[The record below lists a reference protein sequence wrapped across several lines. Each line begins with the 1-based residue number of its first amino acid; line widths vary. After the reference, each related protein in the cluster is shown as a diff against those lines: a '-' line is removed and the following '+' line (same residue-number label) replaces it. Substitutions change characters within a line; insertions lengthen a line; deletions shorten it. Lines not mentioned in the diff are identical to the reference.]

1 VDREITLRD
10 YGRVLWSGRWL
21 ILATTVAA
29 AVVGLLLTFVAS
41 TTYTATARVFLGQ
54 ATTVSGA
61 PFSTPA
67 TNPAT
72 AGTVLTGDNLVT
84 RVAEEI
90 GVTPSRVRN
99 NVSLTAPR
107 APGGAQGNQPTVAT
121 ITFRDGNRATA
132 RDGANAYARAVE
144 DRALANFSAVFDTY
158 AAGETRARADVT
170 RLQNQ
175 IGDYQQQLREAGDP
189 TARALTQ
196 SLLFSALTQLSIA
209 QQTLTEQQ
217 LNRAKAEAN
226 EKPYIVSLSESPSSS
241 SSAPNRLRTVVLA
254 AIIGLLVGVIVTFVW
269 RGSPAG
275 RAGRE

>member
-29 AVVGLLLTFVAS
+29 AVVGLLLTFVTS
-41 TTYTATARVFLGQ
+41 TTYTATAKVFLGQ
-54 ATTVSGA
+54 ATTLSGA

-72 AGTVLTGDNLVT
+72 AATVLDADNLVS

-99 NVSLTAPR
+99 SVTLSAPR
-107 APGGAQGNQPTVAT
+107 APGGAQGNQPTVMT
-121 ITFRDGNRATA
+121 ITFKDGSRAVA
-132 RDGANAYARAVE
+132 RDGANAYARAIQ
-144 DRALANFSAVFDTY
+144 DRAMGKFSSVFDTY
-158 AAGETRARADVT
+158 ATGEARAQADVT
-170 RLQNQ
+170 RLQSQ
-175 IGDYQQQLREAGDP
+175 IAEYQRELRGADAA
-189 TARALTQ
+189 TRALLQ
-196 SLLFSALTQLSIA
+196 SLLFSATTQLSIA
-209 QQTLTEQQ
+209 QTTLTDQQ
-217 LNRAKAEAN
+217 LSRAKAEAN
-226 EKPYIVSLSESPSSS
+226 EKPYIVALAESPSSS
-241 SSAPNRLRTVVLA
+241 NSAPNRLRTVVLA

>member
-1 VDREITLRD
+1 MDREITLRD

-29 AVVGLLLTFVAS
+29 AVVGLLLTFVTS
-41 TTYTATARVFLGQ
+41 TTYTGTAKVFLGQ

-72 AGTVLTGDNLVT
+72 AATVLSGDNLVT
-84 RVAEEI
+84 RVAREI
-90 GVTPSRVRN
+90 GVSPSRVRN
-99 NVSLTAPR
+99 GVTLTAPR
-107 APGGAQGNQPTVAT
+107 APGGAQGNQPTVMT
-121 ITFRDGNRATA
+121 ITFKDGSRTVA
-132 RDGANAYARAVE
+132 REGANAYARAI
-144 DRALANFSAVFDTY
+144 DAAALQNFSSVFQTY
-158 AAGETRARADVT
+158 ATGEARAQADVT
-170 RLQNQ
+170 RLQAQ
-175 IGDYQQQLREAGDP
+175 IDGYQRDLRNADAQ
-189 TARALTQ
+189 TRTLLQ
-196 SLLFSALTQLSIA
+196 SLLFSATTQLSIA
-209 QQTLTEQQ
+209 QTTLTDQQ

-254 AIIGLLVGVIVTFVW
+254 AIIGLLVGIIVTFVW

>member
-29 AVVGLLLTFVAS
+29 AVGGLLLTFVTS
-41 TTYTATARVFLGQ
+41 TTYTATAKVFLGQ

-72 AGTVLTGDNLVT
+72 AATVLSGDNLVT
-84 RVAEEI
+84 RVAREI

-99 NVSLTAPR
+99 GVTLTAPR
-107 APGGAQGNQPTVAT
+107 APGGAQGNQPTVMT
-121 ITFRDGNRATA
+121 ITFKDGSRQVA
-132 RDGANAYARAVE
+132 REGANAYARAINAA
-144 DRALANFSAVFDTY
+144 ALENFSSVFETY
-158 AAGETRARADVT
+158 ATGEARAQADVT
-170 RLQNQ
+170 RLQSQ
-175 IGDYQQQLREAGDP
+175 IDGYQRELRGADAA
-189 TARALTQ
+189 TRAMLQ
-196 SLLFSALTQLSIA
+196 SLLFSATTQLSIA
-209 QQTLTEQQ
+209 QTTLTDQQ

-226 EKPYIVSLSESPSSS
+226 EKPYLVSLSESPSSS

>member
-10 YGRVLWSGRWL
+10 YGRVVWSGRWL

-29 AVVGLLLTFVAS
+29 AVVGLLLTFVTS
-41 TTYTATARVFLGQ
+41 TTYTATAKVFLGQ

-72 AGTVLTGDNLVT
+72 AATVLSGDNLVT
-84 RVAEEI
+84 QVAREI
-90 GVTPSRVRN
+90 GVSPSRVRN
-99 NVSLTAPR
+99 GVTLTAPR
-107 APGGAQGNQPTVAT
+107 APGGAQGNQPTVMT
-121 ITFRDGNRATA
+121 ITFKDGSRKIA
-132 RDGANAYARAVE
+132 REGANAYARAINAA
-144 DRALANFSAVFDTY
+144 ALQNFSSVFTTY
-158 AAGETRARADVT
+158 ATGEARAQADVT
-170 RLQNQ
+170 RLQAQ
-175 IGDYQQQLREAGDP
+175 IDGYQRDLRGADAQ
-189 TARALTQ
+189 TRTLLQ
-196 SLLFSALTQLSIA
+196 SLLFSATTQLSIA
-209 QQTLTEQQ
+209 QTTLTDQQ

-226 EKPYIVSLSESPSSS
+226 EKPYLVSLSESPSSS

-275 RAGRE
+275 RAGRA